1 MYAGVGAISTP
12 TRDALLAALPTCY
25 SPRFDSCMVD
35 ESKRATRQCQRYEP
49 VHLAYDQDFEAA
61 DAIVEALPLCPYT
74 GRQLGLAVVSAF
86 LGGAIMAAIVI

>member
-1 MYAGVGAISTP
+1 MYTGVGAIDTS
-12 TRDALLAALPTCY
+12 TRDALLAALPSCY

-35 ESKRATRQCQRYEP
+35 EAKRATRPCQRYEP
-49 VHLAYDQDFEAA
+49 VHVAYDQDFKAT

-86 LGGAIMAAIVI
+86 IGGAIMAAIVI